1 MKLLIMGYEVF
12 RGQVYVRPEEEKARQ
27 PSLSLPEPRESQCC
41 LRTFFVAVVVRKA
54 ASTINKPIHTVT
66 HSLTVLFF
74 MIVKNPTF
82 MFVDISYS

>member
-1 MKLLIMGYEVF
+1 MYTCAQKSSYPWAMKLLIIGNEVF

-66 HSLTVLFF
+66 QS
-74 MIVKNPTF
+74 
-82 MFVDISYS
+82 